1 MNRILI
7 YTRNRGF
14 TLIETMIVVAIV
26 GILASIAYPS
36 YQEHVRRGN
45 RVEARG
51 ILLEMAQL
59 LERNYTEANRYD
71 QTSSGG
77 DFMLPVTQSP
87 RTGTAKY
94 TIQFSGSSPTQ
105 NTYTLEAEP
114 TGAMAGDT
122 CGTLSLTNT
131 GTRGASGVADA
142 EAIAKCWQ

>member
-1 MNRILI
+1 MNQMQT
-7 YTRNRGF
+7 YTSNRGF

-36 YQEHVRRGN
+36 YQEHVRRSN

-71 QTSSGG
+71 QTSSGAG
-77 DFMLPVTQSP
+77 FNLPVTQSP

-94 TIQFSGSSPTQ
+94 TIQFAESSPTQ
-105 NTYTLEAEP
+105 NTYTLEAIP
-114 TGAMAGDT
+114 TGSMSSDT

-131 GTRGASGVADA
+131 GVRGASGAADA